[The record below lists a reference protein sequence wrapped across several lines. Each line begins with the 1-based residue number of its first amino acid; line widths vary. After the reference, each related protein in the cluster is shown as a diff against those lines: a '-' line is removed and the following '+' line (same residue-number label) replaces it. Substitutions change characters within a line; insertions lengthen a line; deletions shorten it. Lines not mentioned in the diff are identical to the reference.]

1 MFSLLISMLKK
12 KDHSKKIILYN
23 INLTGETFIFS
34 PVKYCSNPF
43 PCTHMVPT
51 GEKPLFFMHSYF
63 CA

>member
-34 PVKYCSNPF
+34 PVK
-43 PCTHMVPT
+43 
-51 GEKPLFFMHSYF
+51 
-63 CA
+63 